1 MSPADDRPSLLSL
14 PAIRAL
20 LVLSLLGF
28 TGFFLTL
35 SSLPL
40 YAVSVGVPE
49 AVAGLPATVLLGS
62 TVITQLGVPRLLRAI
77 GRPATLAV
85 GLLALGAPSPL
96 LLVRDDLW
104 WLLVISAVRGIGF
117 GILTVVS
124 PLLAT
129 AAVPASRHGSA
140 IGVYGL
146 AVAVP
151 NLVAI
156 PVSVALTGS
165 GRFDVVAWC
174 ALAPVL
180 AVPLVGRFPDRQPA
194 GALTGKAD
202 PGQRSPATTALPW
215 PRLAAVLGLLL
226 SVTLAGGG
234 LLAILPVQVDP
245 GLASVALVVLGLVA
259 AAVRWG
265 AGVLSDRR
273 PMAPLLLSG
282 AVSGAV
288 GLGLVALGVTQASA
302 GSTSAVL
309 VLVGAGVFGISY
321 GAVQNLTIIGA
332 FRLAGP
338 ERQTTASA
346 AWNAT
351 YDAGTAV
358 GALVVGATAAALDFT
373 TALLACAAFVVAM
386 TTPAVLVARGHRP
399 R

>member
-1 MSPADDRPSLLSL
+1 MSSADDAPSLLSL
-14 PAIRAL
+14 PPIRAL

-49 AVAGLPATVLLGS
+49 AVAGLPATVLLAS
-62 TVITQLGVPRLLRAI
+62 TVITQLGVPGLLRAA
-77 GRPATLAV
+77 GRPTTLAI
-85 GLLALGAPSPL
+85 GLVALGAPSPL

-104 WLLVISAVRGIGF
+104 WLLLISAVRGIGF
-117 GILTVVS
+117 GVLTVVS

-129 AAVPASRHGSA
+129 AAVPAGRHGSA
-140 IGVYGL
+140 IGLYGL

-156 PVSVALTGS
+156 PASVALTGT

-180 AVPLVGRFPDRQPA
+180 ALPLVRRFPDPVARSA
-194 GALTGKAD
+194 G
-202 PGQRSPATTALPW
+202 PTTAGGRTAAPLPW
-215 PRLAAVLGLLL
+215 ARMAAVLGLLL

-234 LLAILPVQVDP
+234 LLAILPVQIDP

-259 AAVRWG
+259 ALVRWA

-273 PMAPLLLSG
+273 PMAPLLLGG
-282 AVSGAV
+282 AACGAI
-288 GLGLVALGVTQASA
+288 GLALVALGVSRPPGAASVA
-302 GSTSAVL
+302 L
-309 VLVGAGVFGISY
+309 VLIGAGVFGISY
-321 GAVQNLTIIGA
+321 GSVQNLTILGA

-338 ERQTTASA
+338 DRQTTASA

-351 YDAGTAV
+351 YDTGTAI
-358 GALVVGATAAALDFT
+358 GALVVGAMAASLSFSTAV
-373 TALLACAAFVVAM
+373 LACAAFVVAL
-386 TTPAVLVARGHRP
+386 TTPAVLVSRETR
-399 R
+399 RR